1 MKNVEI
7 KTLLQL
13 HTYNMTTQ
21 QGHQPTEEEIFYTTW
36 GQETVK
42 NNITLCNDI
51 LKQLI
56 TISSALLGVS
66 IIYDHIVSNETMKII
81 VLLSFF
87 ISLIVAFIG
96 LLPYENK
103 VRLDTPED
111 IKTHK
116 RNALK
121 HKRHYLW
128 VSAMT
133 IVIGF
138 ALILGEL
145 IIKTCN

>member
-1 MKNVEI
+1 
-7 KTLLQL
+7 
-13 HTYNMTTQ
+13 MTIQ
-21 QGHQPTEEEIFYTTW
+21 QGQQPTEEEIFYITW

-66 IIYDHIVSNETMKII
+66 IIYDHIVTNETLKIF

-103 VRLDTPED
+103 VRLDTPDD

-116 RNALK
+116 RKALT
-121 HKRHYLW
+121 HKRQYLW
-128 VSAMT
+128 VSAFT
-133 IVIGF
+133 IVVGF
-138 ALILGEL
+138 ALILAEL
-145 IIKTCN
+145 LIKTCECH

>member
-1 MKNVEI
+1 
-7 KTLLQL
+7 
-13 HTYNMTTQ
+13 MTAQ
-21 QGHQPTEEEIFYTTW
+21 QGQKPTQEELFYTTW

-42 NNITLCNDI
+42 NNITLCNEI

-66 IIYDHIVSNETMKII
+66 MIYDDIVSNETLKFFVI
-81 VLLSFF
+81 LCFFLSLF
-87 ISLIVAFIG
+87 VAFIG
-96 LLPYENK
+96 ILPYEKK
-103 VRLDTPED
+103 VHLQTPDD

-116 RNALK
+116 RKAFK
-121 HKRHYLW
+121 HKRQYLW

-145 IIKTCN
+145 LIKICECH

>member
-1 MKNVEI
+1 
-7 KTLLQL
+7 
-13 HTYNMTTQ
+13 MTTQ
-21 QGHQPTEEEIFYTTW
+21 QGQQPTEEEIFYTTW

-66 IIYDHIVSNETMKII
+66 IIYEDIVSNETLKIF

-87 ISLIVAFIG
+87 ICLIVAFIG

-103 VRLDTPED
+103 VRLDTPEE

-116 RNALK
+116 RNAFK
-121 HKRHYLW
+121 HKRQYLW

-138 ALILGEL
+138 ALILVEL
-145 IIKTCN
+145 LIKICHLH

>member
-1 MKNVEI
+1 
-7 KTLLQL
+7 
-13 HTYNMTTQ
+13 MTAQ
-21 QGHQPTEEEIFYTTW
+21 QGQQPSEEEIFYTTW

-42 NNITLCNDI
+42 NNINLCNDI

-66 IIYDHIVSNETMKII
+66 IIYDHVVLSETLKFF
-81 VLLSFF
+81 VLFSFF
-87 ISLIVAFIG
+87 VSLIVAFIG

-103 VRLDTPED
+103 VRLDTPDD

-116 RNALK
+116 RQALK
-121 HKRHYLW
+121 HKRQYLW

-145 IIKTCN
+145 LIKTCD

>member
-1 MKNVEI
+1 
-7 KTLLQL
+7 
-13 HTYNMTTQ
+13 MTAQ
-21 QGHQPTEEEIFYTTW
+21 HGQQPTEEEIFYITW

-56 TISSALLGVS
+56 TISSALLGVN
-66 IIYDHIVSNETMKII
+66 IIYDNIVSSETLKIF

-87 ISLIVAFIG
+87 VSLIVAFIG
-96 LLPYENK
+96 LLPYENN
-103 VRLDTPED
+103 VRLDTPDD
-111 IKTHK
+111 IKIHK
-116 RNALK
+116 RQALK
-121 HKRHYLW
+121 HKRQYLW

-133 IVIGF
+133 IVVGF

-145 IIKTCN
+145 LLKTYDCR